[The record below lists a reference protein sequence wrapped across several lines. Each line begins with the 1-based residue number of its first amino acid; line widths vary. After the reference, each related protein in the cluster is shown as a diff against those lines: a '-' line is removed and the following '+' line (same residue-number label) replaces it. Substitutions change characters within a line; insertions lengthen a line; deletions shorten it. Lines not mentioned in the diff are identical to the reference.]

1 MCGIIGII
9 GVNQVTPLLV
19 ESLKRLE
26 YRGYDSAG
34 VATVEAGVIHRRRA
48 LGIGHTRWATH
59 GAANETNAHP
69 HSDGRVVVVH
79 NGIIENFQALR
90 ERLTASGR
98 TFESDTDSE
107 VVVHL
112 IASYLDGGLDHEAA
126 VQAALG
132 DLEGAYALTIM
143 FADRSDILIGA
154 RQGPPLAVG
163 FGDGEMFVGS
173 DALALAQMTQKI
185 AYLED
190 GDWVVL
196 TRDGM
201 SVCNL
206 QGEEVH
212 RAVSQTAM
220 SGALIGKGEYR
231 HFMIKEIHE
240 QPQVIGDTLTAFIN
254 PGTRTVALPHMPFDL
269 ADVPKVTIVGCGTAY
284 LAGLIAKYWIEQT
297 AGVPVDVD
305 IASEFRYRA
314 PPLPKGGLAL
324 FISQSGETADT
335 LAALRYCKTQGQH
348 IVSVVNAFESTIAR
362 ESDVVLQTLAGPEI
376 GVASTK
382 AFTTQLAVL
391 ASLTIR
397 MARSRGAI
405 DLAEEQRLMTAL
417 AEAPARIAEFLH
429 HEADVHSIAQSLI
442 SKRFLT
448 SMRKAM
454 PRAK

>member
-48 LGIGHTRWATH
+48 EGKIVNLEQRLGSDPVSGTLGIGHTRWATH

-201 SVCNL
+201 SVRNL
-206 QGEEVH
+206 QG
-212 RAVSQTAM
+212 
-220 SGALIGKGEYR
+220 
-231 HFMIKEIHE
+231 
-240 QPQVIGDTLTAFIN
+240 
-254 PGTRTVALPHMPFDL
+254 
-269 ADVPKVTIVGCGTAY
+269 
-284 LAGLIAKYWIEQT
+284 
-297 AGVPVDVD
+297 
-305 IASEFRYRA
+305 
-314 PPLPKGGLAL
+314 
-324 FISQSGETADT
+324 
-335 LAALRYCKTQGQH
+335 
-348 IVSVVNAFESTIAR
+348 
-362 ESDVVLQTLAGPEI
+362 
-376 GVASTK
+376 
-382 AFTTQLAVL
+382 
-391 ASLTIR
+391 
-397 MARSRGAI
+397 
-405 DLAEEQRLMTAL
+405 
-417 AEAPARIAEFLH
+417 
-429 HEADVHSIAQSLI
+429 
-442 SKRFLT
+442 
-448 SMRKAM
+448 
-454 PRAK
+454 